1 MYVGTGVSTLND
13 TLHVKPLFQLQTAR
27 GDPSCLC
34 DARGTCLMLKDTS
47 WHLLAAVC
55 SHGVLIRCLR
65 FWTSLLDDQSV
76 LSLKDTSSRSLCG
89 PMAFERCRTKRYR
102 GENEYTQQSTETS
115 ERHEDMRSLP
125 CRRNTM
131 KTAHIPL
138 TSFSSPY
145 LESSAPDGNIPD
157 PPKTTRHATQP

>member
-1 MYVGTGVSTLND
+1 MLVRCQRYM
-13 TLHVKPLFQLQTAR
+13 P
-27 GDPSCLC
+27 
-34 DARGTCLMLKDTS
+34 DAKRY
-47 WHLLAAVC
+47 LLAPVGSGRQPWS
-55 SHGVLIRCLR
+55 SHTACERCLR
-65 FWTSLLDDQSV
+65 FWTSHSDDQSV

-89 PMAFERCRTKRYR
+89 PMAYERCRTKRYR

-138 TSFSSPY
+138 TSFSSHY
-145 LESSAPDGNIPD
+145 LESSTPNRNKPD